1 MRRGAHNDAET
12 LITWS
17 PQYTIELERTSSP
30 NVSDEEFQ
38 LHSTLMNAKLAYSPD
53 GSILAAT
60 QEASAKI
67 QPGLVQIIDTATGKI
82 HTSLPSMYPGGLAG
96 LGFCDRYLIVLSTQL
111 QVWDIITNKLV
122 YGFRLDLPSLP
133 TSELATASQLVV
145 NSKSNAFAVTVP
157 ANDETDENHKL
168 TNMRFHVLV
177 FNPNHPVPLLATEL
191 PSPVLAIAP
200 VPDSS
205 GFFTLDSLA
214 EIRTIAPKSRAAF
227 ATAPPTTNGVRR
239 QSARSTELP
248 TIDVDMIDGGED
260 GDDKVTDN
268 LYSEDDKPVVR
279 GEQLAEALDLGPSFA
294 LPPTREMFEAVVRL
308 YGMKSKLKE

>member
-1 MRRGAHNDAET
+1 M
-12 LITWS
+12 
-17 PQYTIELERTSSP
+17 
-30 NVSDEEFQ
+30 
-38 LHSTLMNAKLAYSPD
+38 YS
-53 GSILAAT
+53 
-60 QEASAKI
+60 
-67 QPGLVQIIDTATGKI
+67 
-82 HTSLPSMYPGGLAG
+82 GGLAG
-96 LGFCDRYLIVLSTQL
+96 LGFCDRYLVVLSTQL

-133 TSELATASQLVV
+133 TCELATASQLVV

-157 ANDETDENHKL
+157 VNDETDENHKL

-177 FNPNHPVPLLATEL
+177 FNPNHPIPLLATEL

-200 VPDSS
+200 VPGSP

-214 EIRTIAPKSRAAF
+214 EIRTIAPKSSAAF
-227 ATAPPTTNGVRR
+227 ATAPPTINGVRR
-239 QSARSTELP
+239 QSAMSTELP
-248 TIDVDMIDGGED
+248 TIDVDMIDRGEDGGED
-260 GDDKVTDN
+260 GDDKVTDG